1 MEVVFRF
8 VVVAILGV
16 HITLVAVGA
25 GVHSPGWDEWGHL
38 PGGLSHWYTGH
49 FHYYRVNPPLVRM
62 IAAIPIL
69 LCGVRFDCPPVSADA
84 RERPE
89 WECAQ
94 RMVKV
99 AGERIFWYF
108 TLARWACIP
117 FTFLGA
123 VTCFCWASELYGKW
137 SGLLALTLW
146 SFSPAILGNAQM
158 VTPDTGA
165 AALGVT
171 ASYLFWRW
179 LRASTV
185 SRAVCAGVAL
195 GLAELAKFTWIV
207 LFVLWPVLWITWGAY
222 RNRTSLGEYRRGI
235 AQGVLILG
243 LGVYII
249 NVGYAFEGTGR
260 RLGEFRFVS
269 RLLRSG
275 NSTVERVGTSRPDNW
290 FAGSWLAS
298 IRMPLPANYVQG
310 IDRQKLDFEQR
321 PWSYF
326 RGEWRRGGWWYYYI
340 YGLAIKEP
348 LGTWVLVLFALVI
361 GFFGRGYVAEWR
373 DELMLLA
380 PIAVVL
386 TLVSSQTGFNH
397 HIRYVLPIF
406 PFGFIWVSKLARCVE
421 SGHRKVVASVGLAL
435 LWSVGSSLYHYPH
448 SLSYFNELVGG
459 PKNGHTHLLD
469 SNIDWGQDLLFLKRW
484 LQDHPEVQPI
494 ALAYSIPASLVDP
507 VDFGIKYVQPPPG
520 PNARLGHRLRPSAEL
535 GPLPGWYAIFVR
547 PLRERDRKYAYFEHF
562 EPVEMIGYTIRIY
575 HISVDDANRV
585 RRKLGLPEVGAG
597 EAPKA

>member
-1 MEVVFRF
+1 
-8 VVVAILGV
+8 
-16 HITLVAVGA
+16 
-25 GVHSPGWDEWGHL
+25 
-38 PGGLSHWYTGH
+38 
-49 FHYYRVNPPLVRM
+49 
-62 IAAIPIL
+62 
-69 LCGVRFDCPPVSADA
+69 
-84 RERPE
+84 
-89 WECAQ
+89 
-94 RMVKV
+94 
-99 AGERIFWYF
+99 
-108 TLARWACIP
+108 
-117 FTFLGA
+117 
-123 VTCFCWASELYGKW
+123 
-137 SGLLALTLW
+137 
-146 SFSPAILGNAQM
+146 
-158 VTPDTGA
+158 
-165 AALGVT
+165 
-171 ASYLFWRW
+171 
-179 LRASTV
+179 
-185 SRAVCAGVAL
+185 
-195 GLAELAKFTWIV
+195 
-207 LFVLWPVLWITWGAY
+207 
-222 RNRTSLGEYRRGI
+222 
-235 AQGVLILG
+235 
-243 LGVYII
+243 
-249 NVGYAFEGTGR
+249 
-260 RLGEFRFVS
+260 
-269 RLLRSG
+269 
-275 NSTVERVGTSRPDNW
+275 
-290 FAGSWLAS
+290 
-298 IRMPLPANYVQG
+298 MPLPANYVQG